1 MSEKKPV
8 NRSDYVTPQEKQA
21 ANASINAQSHDTPSH
36 DEIAQLARALWEARG
51 GGDGGAEEDWLEA
64 ERQLEQETSKGHAA

>member
-8 NRSDYVTPQEKQA
+8 NRSEYVSRQESA
-21 ANASINAQSHDTPSH
+21 FDRSLVLPSH
-36 DEIAQLARALWEARG
+36 DEIARLAHALWERRG

-64 ERQLEQETSKGHAA
+64 ERLLQQESSKGHAA